1 MQESFNK
8 VTLVGKVSE
17 ITYRKDVNRNKD
29 NYVAGEIK
37 IETGEDNI
45 IPVSFYQNELTK
57 DGKPNGI
64 YASLMTVIDEFKTIA
79 KDGREAADTVS
90 VTTGKLEE
98 NSFYGKDGNLIRQY
112 RISSPFFNRKSGAE
126 PANEF
131 VVEGIV
137 VNTSD
142 EIKNDVPT
150 GRLFVDLLVI
160 GYGDRGNILRL
171 VVEGE
176 KGVDYIKSSVSERD
190 EVKFA
195 GQVLHSEINE
205 QVKEEVAFGEPIIR
219 ITTRTEKKLLITS
232 ATAARESTAS
242 SEEIDTILADRE
254 GRLKVAKERAESK
267 AKKEETKTTSTRG
280 NFSL

>member
-8 VTLVGKVSE
+8 VTLTGKVAE
-17 ITYRKDVNRNKD
+17 ITYKKGVNKNND

-57 DGKPNGI
+57 EKKPNGI
-64 YASLMTVIDEFKTIA
+64 YAGLMTAIEEFKTIA
-79 KDGREAADTVS
+79 KDGRDAADTITVNA
-90 VTTGKLEE
+90 GRLEE

-112 RISSPFFNRKSGAE
+112 RISSPFFNRKQNAE
-126 PANEF
+126 LANEF

-137 VNTSD
+137 VNIAD
-142 EIKNDVPT
+142 EIKNEVPT
-150 GRLFVDLLVI
+150 GRLFVDLLVV
-160 GYGDRGNILRL
+160 GYADRGNILRL

-205 QVKEEVAFGEPIIR
+205 ELKEEVAFGDPIIR
-219 ITTRTEKKLLITS
+219 ITTRTERKLLITS
-232 ATAARESTAS
+232 ATAARESTVS

-254 GRLKVAKERAESK
+254 GRLKIDKEKAASK
-267 AKKEETKTTSTRG
+267 AKKEESKPASTRG